1 MSLVV
6 PNARELTILTDF
18 LTPALTLGLYSNDR
32 TPAGGDVAANY
43 TPVAGGGYASK
54 SLLIANWG
62 LTAGTPT
69 VGVYN
74 AIQEWN
80 FTGTTTAP
88 GTIYGY
94 FVIET
99 VSGLLK
105 WAERFPS
112 GSVPFTPINGSIIR
126 VLPRFEVESQ

>member
-18 LTPALTLGLYSNDR
+18 LTPALTLRLYSNNR
-32 TPAGGDVAANY
+32 TPAGGDVAADY
-43 TPVAGGGYASK
+43 TEVTGGGYASK
-54 SLLIANWG
+54 SLTFANWT

-80 FTGTTTAP
+80 FTGATGAP
-88 GTIYGY
+88 STIYGY
-94 FVIET
+94 YVIET

-105 WAERFPS
+105 FAERFPS
-112 GSVPFTPINGSIIR
+112 GSVPFTPVNGSIIR